1 MRRHVVL
8 FRYETSTLLSNFK
21 VGVHFRMQVR
31 ESGKNLLGIF
41 EEFAVASARSYTYVC
56 VYWIEK

>member
-1 MRRHVVL
+1 
-8 FRYETSTLLSNFK
+8 
-21 VGVHFRMQVR
+21 MQVR